1 MPPVTVADVVGE
13 VLSVLSVLPVE
24 AMELVGEVFTI
35 PPVEAMELVS
45 EVFTIPPVE
54 VAGVEG
60 DELVLVAGVG
70 VLVYW
75 LLEADPQ
82 LKLIEWTPS

>member
-1 MPPVTVADVVGE
+1 MPPVTVADDVGK

-35 PPVEAMELVS
+35 PPVE
-45 EVFTIPPVE
+45 
-54 VAGVEG
+54 VAGLEG
-60 DELVLVAGVG
+60 DDLVLVAGVG